1 LTLPRK
7 LANEFANEVRRPLG
21 LNVLEDPKDPFMEII
36 FVHGLRGG
44 PRKAWTLDDDPATF
58 LALWLP
64 DDKHH
69 RFAHVRIH
77 TYGYN
82 ANWTERRT
90 SVSNVHEFGYQP
102 LENLCLD
109 VGFLLYQ

>member
-1 LTLPRK
+1 MVDP
-7 LANEFANEVRRPLG
+7 VRRG
-21 LNVLEDPKDPFMEII
+21 LWMTIQQRSWPC
-36 FVHGLRGG
+36 GY
-44 PRKAWTLDDDPATF
+44 
-58 LALWLP
+58 P

-102 LENLCLD
+102 LENLRLD